1 MGWCAQW
8 KERGAQG
15 LGSPGPTELK
25 SWLCVTLE
33 DYLTS
38 LCLGFLICKISL
50 KKKKKTYFRD
60 FSVVQWL
67 KLCAST
73 AVGMHSIPGQGI
85 KIPRN

>member
-8 KERGAQG
+8 EERGAQG

-38 LCLGFLICKISL
+38 LCLGFLICKISFIL
-50 KKKKKTYFRD
+50 KNTYFRD

>member
-60 FSVVQWL
+60 FPGGPVVKNQPQKKQKKRISL
-67 KLCAST
+67 TKQ
-73 AVGMHSIPGQGI
+73 GMQV
-85 KIPRN
+85 